1 MTELVTILKGTVGER
16 PVSAVVPRGWTGT
29 IEVVIPVVNGK
40 PGWTTVVKRGAH
52 DRAFPVEA
60 QPG

>member
-1 MTELVTILKGTVGER
+1 MTQLVTILEGTVGER
-16 PVSAVVPRGWTGT
+16 PVAAVVPQGWTGT

-40 PGWTTVVKRGAH
+40 PGWVRVTKIGAH
-52 DRAFPVEA
+52 DRTHPIEA